1 MVGKMSRKSKILFVG
16 QKRSK
21 IPVFDTNCGYIQKT
35 YSAKLGQGA
44 GGKGFFSTIAT
55 DLADGNRVGE
65 DKNPSWGKGQMT
77 KSIHFA

>member
-1 MVGKMSRKSKILFVG
+1 LWDKKEAKSLFLIRTAAIF
-16 QKRSK
+16 KK
-21 IPVFDTNCGYIQKT
+21 N

-55 DLADGNRVGE
+55 DLADGSRVGE

>member
-1 MVGKMSRKSKILFVG
+1 LWDKKEAKPLFLI
-16 QKRSK
+16 RTAA
-21 IPVFDTNCGYIQKT
+21 VFKNT
-35 YSAKLGQGA
+35 YSTKLGQGA